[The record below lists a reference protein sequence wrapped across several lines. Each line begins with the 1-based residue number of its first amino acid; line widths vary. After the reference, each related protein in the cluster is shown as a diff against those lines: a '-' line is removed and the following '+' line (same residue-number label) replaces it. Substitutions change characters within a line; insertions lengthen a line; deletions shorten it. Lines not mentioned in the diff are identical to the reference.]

1 MKKLAFLVLSC
12 SIVTGCATQSFN
24 MGSESGEMKEEQ
36 MQAFFVSGIGQK
48 QKINAAEICNGAE
61 HVAKVESKQ
70 TFLDGFLGMASLGIY
85 TPRDAYVY
93 CK

>member
-1 MKKLAFLVLSC
+1 MKKLVALVLGC
-12 SIVTGCATQSFN
+12 SVVTGCATQSFN
-24 MGSESGEMKEEQ
+24 MGSESGEMKEDQ

-48 QKINAAEICNGAE
+48 QEINAAEICNGAE

-70 TFLDGFLGMASLGIY
+70 TFINGLLGSLSFGIY
-85 TPRDAYVY
+85 TPREAYVY